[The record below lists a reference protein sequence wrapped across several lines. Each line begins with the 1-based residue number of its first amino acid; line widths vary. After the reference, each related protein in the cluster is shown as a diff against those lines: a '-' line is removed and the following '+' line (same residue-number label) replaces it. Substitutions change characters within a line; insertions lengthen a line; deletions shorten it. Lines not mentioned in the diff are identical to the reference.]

1 MGAPLRGLPHFFA
14 IKGEPD
20 MYQITRNRVVE
31 DLEIDDN
38 GKKLNIHVDFN
49 VDNMLRR
56 YLQAAGELSKAQ
68 ADLKKGDST
77 EQKVEALG
85 EAILNVFS
93 VIFGDDQTKQI
104 VDFYDGAYMEMLA
117 EVAPFISDVVAPKIQ
132 EAQQRIMSKYQS
144 AKRFGR

>member
-1 MGAPLRGLPHFFA
+1 
-14 IKGEPD
+14 
-20 MYQITRNRVVE
+20 MYQIVRNRVVE
-31 DLEIDDN
+31 DLELDDN
-38 GKKLNIHVDFN
+38 GKKLVIHVDFN

-68 ADLKKGDST
+68 AALKDGST
-77 EQKVEALG
+77 EARVEALG

-93 VIFGDDQTKQI
+93 VVFGDEQTKLI

-117 EVAPFISDVVAPKIQ
+117 EVAPFISDVVAPKIS
-132 EAQQRIMSKYQS
+132 EAQQRIMSRYQA